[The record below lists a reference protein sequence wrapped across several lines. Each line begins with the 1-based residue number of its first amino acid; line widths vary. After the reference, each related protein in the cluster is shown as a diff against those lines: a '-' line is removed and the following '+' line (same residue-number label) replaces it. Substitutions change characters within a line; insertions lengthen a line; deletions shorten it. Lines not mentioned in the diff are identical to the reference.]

1 MVIRAFE
8 VEIGGQL
15 VPNSCCFML
24 FRSSLLKCKKIR
36 VNDAKGC
43 QSWNGDL
50 SLVSSCAVYALAGSC
65 AKTTYDKVC
74 LLMVGLSINQKR
86 DVPWCAQFYQ
96 QMSHKNQPSW
106 GIWRA
111 RETRGDFGPSPACTA
126 GASDSWTEI
135 PINRIKENLQRT
147 TCLHRKQTQQIP
159 NARNICLT
167 SSASYKIT

>member
-74 LLMVGLSINQKR
+74 LLMGPIVSAN
-86 DVPWCAQFYQ
+86 VPIKT
-96 QMSHKNQPSW
+96 SHRE
-106 GIWRA
+106 GFGA

-147 TCLHRKQTQQIP
+147 IVFTQKTNTANTKRPQYMFNFQCI
-159 NARNICLT
+159 R
-167 SSASYKIT
+167 

>member
-106 GIWRA
+106 GIWSQGNQR
-111 RETRGDFGPSPACTA
+111 RFWPISSLHCWCFRLLDRNTHQPNQGKPSKNHVFTQKTNTA
-126 GASDSWTEI
+126 NTKRPQYMFNFQCI
-135 PINRIKENLQRT
+135 I
-147 TCLHRKQTQQIP
+147 
-159 NARNICLT
+159 
-167 SSASYKIT
+167 